1 MQWACEPQK
10 KVSCIHL
17 YVSVHVRPSFSQFFS
32 CISNSDAHMVNR
44 SVDAIFKIQVYLSK
58 LFYVLQNV
66 LTLSLASNH
75 PINTMNE
82 RTEQTNKKTKKQRR
96 MRRRRKNICERALT
110 CIHNYTHT
118 YTNRRRRRRLC
129 QLNGSWTG
137 SKASRF
143 GCCCCWLVCL
153 PSLQIFKCVL
163 ATFSFCV

>member
-1 MQWACEPQK
+1 MYRFL
-10 KVSCIHL
+10 ITL
-17 YVSVHVRPSFSQFFS
+17 
-32 CISNSDAHMVNR
+32 
-44 SVDAIFKIQVYLSK
+44 SVDLLDAVSMRTAEESLMHSFVCECACASVIFKIQVYLSK

-66 LTLSLASNH
+66 LCLSLASNH

-129 QLNGSWTG
+129 QLNRSWTG
-137 SKASRF
+137 SKASWF